1 MVAISQANP
10 PLTASCNVIETAIL
24 DWLGNSARRPL
35 VLGLCGAQ
43 GSGKSTLSMALC
55 DRLRANGLGSVSL
68 SLDDLYL
75 APESRANLAR
85 NIHPLLATRGV
96 PGTHDVEL
104 GERVL
109 DDLMAGRP
117 TLMPRFDKADDRPL
131 GREYWTPIS
140 APADVVIFE
149 GWCVGVHAQAATDLL
164 VPINDLERERDPG
177 KVWREYVNQAVAGPY
192 ARLFDRVHR
201 LVLLAAPGFEVV
213 RRWRTE
219 QEHVLVRNLEAR
231 GRTGARC
238 LSNEQVVAFI
248 QHFERL
254 TRHTLLEMPARAD
267 LTLFIDERRALI
279 RTASR
284 A

>member
-1 MVAISQANP
+1 M
-10 PLTASCNVIETAIL
+10 
-24 DWLGNSARRPL
+24 
-35 VLGLCGAQ
+35 LGLCGAQ
-43 GSGKSTLSMALC
+43 GSGKSTLSLALC

-75 APESRANLAR
+75 APERRAILAR
-85 NIHPLLATRGV
+85 NIHPLLAIRGV

-140 APADVVIFE
+140 APVDVVIFE
-149 GWCVGVHAQAATDLL
+149 GWCVCAHAQAATDLL

-177 KVWREYVNQAVAGPY
+177 KVWREYVNQSVAGSY
-192 ARLFDRVHR
+192 ALLFDSVHR

-219 QEHVLVRNLEAR
+219 QEHALVRELKLM
-231 GRTGARC
+231 GRTGTLC
-238 LSNEQVVAFI
+238 LSDTQVAAFI

-254 TRHTLLEMPARAD
+254 TRHILSEMPARAD
-267 LTLFIDERRALI
+267 LTLFLDERRSLI
-279 RTASR
+279 RTTTSSHLSGLHSGE
-284 A
+284 